1 MNFVAVLLLSLF
13 ILVKSSYATQED
25 GTFHKNTKINVKSS
39 NATQENGTFH
49 KNTKTNVK
57 SSNATQDGTFHKN
70 TKTNVKSS
78 DATQD
83 GTFQRNT
90 KINVESS
97 GAARDNEVKAVA
109 GLSVVFTNYNGK
121 NKTAYKSQQ
130 AGDRRSVIQA
140 TDNRQCYRQFFVGN
154 VPPTGL
160 QSNNNIRYIC
170 QMCGNPLTPCFSTMF
185 NINYGI
191 PLYSAYVV
199 RRGQALNFGAA
210 PRTGLNFRQEP
221 GLLGIPGNRQG
232 SPGMYKNVPK
242 IHKGHL
248 VPAETYSFSPGHIR
262 STFTYTNAVPQYGS
276 FNTGQWA
283 AYEKRIRNY
292 AKNECATKK
301 NGDLYLLT
309 GVSDIQI
316 NSQGNS
322 IVPPGTPQRMSKQP
336 NIVIPNSMW
345 TAGCCI
351 SGAQVFGSFA
361 VIGNNVPNK
370 LGIFMSKLTVNELE
384 DIIGIMID
392 LFPGNSDCSDDHYNV
407 NI

>member
-1 MNFVAVLLLSLF
+1 
-13 ILVKSSYATQED
+13 
-25 GTFHKNTKINVKSS
+25 
-39 NATQENGTFH
+39 
-49 KNTKTNVK
+49 
-57 SSNATQDGTFHKN
+57 
-70 TKTNVKSS
+70 
-78 DATQD
+78 
-83 GTFQRNT
+83 
-90 KINVESS
+90 
-97 GAARDNEVKAVA
+97 
-109 GLSVVFTNYNGK
+109 
-121 NKTAYKSQQ
+121 
-130 AGDRRSVIQA
+130 
-140 TDNRQCYRQFFVGN
+140 
-154 VPPTGL
+154 
-160 QSNNNIRYIC
+160 
-170 QMCGNPLTPCFSTMF
+170 
-185 NINYGI
+185 
-191 PLYSAYVV
+191 
-199 RRGQALNFGAA
+199 
-210 PRTGLNFRQEP
+210 
-221 GLLGIPGNRQG
+221 
-232 SPGMYKNVPK
+232 MYKNVPK